1 MSQSRMQN
9 SIHSAYSDSVRL
21 QLANRLPRRVGRR
34 VKLLM
39 TAGDKG
45 QKKEESRNGEGRKDG
60 SSSLGFVGW
69 VWVLRFG
76 RYVITI

>member
-1 MSQSRMQN
+1 
-9 SIHSAYSDSVRL
+9 
-21 QLANRLPRRVGRR
+21 
-34 VKLLM
+34 M